1 MSDQP
6 LNPQQSDAEQSD
18 APVSGEKLQKVLA
31 RMGLGSRREIEG
43 WIGAGR
49 VSVNGA
55 TAPLGCRVDSLDQI
69 TVDGR
74 PLKRDLTTEVLRRVL
89 IYNKPEGEV
98 CTRDDPEGRPTVFD
112 QLPRLKQGRWVNIG
126 RLDINTTGLLMFTTD
141 GELANRLMHPSWQMD
156 REYAVRVMGEV
167 DEEMIERLK
176 EGVMLEDGPARFTD
190 IVSSGGEGINRWFH
204 VCLLEGRNREVRRL
218 WESQGVRVN
227 RLKRV
232 RFGPVFLGAEVP
244 VGRWREMNQQELDV
258 LSAEVG
264 LPPVRLPEVSVAEKE
279 RQKRQ
284 SRKPSMHQARSV
296 RQSKPRDRDR
306 RR

>member
-1 MSDQP
+1 MTDQP
-6 LNPQQSDAEQSD
+6 INPELQEDVPA
-18 APVSGEKLQKVLA
+18 AGEKLQKVLA
-31 RMGLGSRREIEG
+31 RMGLGSRRQVEE
-43 WIGAGR
+43 WISVGR
-49 VSVNGA
+49 VTVNGEPA
-55 TAPLGCRVDSLDQI
+55 RLGCRVDSLDQI
-69 TVDGR
+69 AVDGR
-74 PLKRDLTTEVLRRVL
+74 PLKRDLNTEVVRRVL

-112 QLPRLKQGRWVNIG
+112 QLPRLKQGRWVNVG
-126 RLDINTTGLLMFTTD
+126 RLDINTTGLLLFTTD

>member
-1 MSDQP
+1 MTDQP
-6 LNPQQSDAEQSD
+6 INPELQEDVPA
-18 APVSGEKLQKVLA
+18 AGEKLQKVLA
-31 RMGLGSRREIEG
+31 RMGLGSRRQVEE
-43 WIGAGR
+43 WISAGR
-49 VSVNGA
+49 VTVNGEPA
-55 TAPLGCRVDSLDQI
+55 RLGWRVDSLDQI
-69 TVDGR
+69 AVDGR
-74 PLKRDLTTEVLRRVL
+74 PLKRDLNTEVVRRVL

-112 QLPRLKQGRWVNIG
+112 QLPRLKQGRWVNVG
-126 RLDINTTGLLMFTTD
+126 RLDINTTGLLLFTTD

-218 WESQGVRVN
+218 WESQGVRGN
-227 RLKRV
+227 RLMRV